1 MAFDIAKIDIWV
13 GELPDRPR
21 ALQAKLEVL
30 AGAGANLEFV
40 IARRGGRGKAVVF
53 MAPIKGAAQIRAA
66 EDACL
71 KKAESMYALRIEGPN
86 QAGLGERITRALAD
100 AGLNLHGVSAAAI
113 GGRSVTYVRFASTE
127 ALRAAR
133 QALHR
138 ELR

>member
-1 MAFDIAKIDIWV
+1 MAFDISKIDIWA

-30 AGAGANLEFV
+30 AQAGANLEFV
-40 IARRGGRGKAVVF
+40 IARRGERGKAVVF

-71 KKAESMYALRIEGPN
+71 KKADSMHALRVEGPN

-100 AGLNLHGVSAAAI
+100 AGLNLRGVSAAAI
-113 GGRSVTYVRFASTE
+113 SGRSVTYLRFVNAE
-127 ALRAAR
+127 ALRTAR
-133 QALHR
+133 QALRR